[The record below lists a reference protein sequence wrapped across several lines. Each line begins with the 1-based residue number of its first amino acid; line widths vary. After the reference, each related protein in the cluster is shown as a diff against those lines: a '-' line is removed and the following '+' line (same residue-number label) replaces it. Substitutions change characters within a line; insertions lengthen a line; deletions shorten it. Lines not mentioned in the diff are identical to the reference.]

1 MWRGC
6 SVRHGCVPVSRAWGT
21 GSTESWAVYW
31 SRWGSNWH
39 SPRCIETYR
48 PEGLRLLGRRPGRC
62 ARRPIRGSKTSGR
75 CSSKNHTFERF
86 RWQPTALESIFPA
99 LPVDFEKGTH
109 MLQTR
114 VLPPA
119 DGAYQYP
126 LLIKRLLLSGSR
138 YEKTREIVYRD
149 SVRYTYATLNERIC
163 RLANALTAAGVKAGD
178 TVGVMDWDS
187 HRYLEC
193 MFAIPMIGAVIH
205 TVNVRLS
212 AEQIAYTI
220 NHADDRLLL
229 INSEFVGLYQAMSGH
244 LSTVEKTLLLTDQP
258 EKTAE
263 LPNLVGE
270 YEALLAAAS
279 PTYEFE
285 DFDEHSVA
293 TTFYTT
299 GTTGNPKGVYFT
311 HRQLVLH
318 TLGVATIMGCIDST
332 RLLGTDDVYMPI
344 TPMFHVH
351 AWGIPY
357 AATML
362 GLKQVY
368 PGRYEPELLVELWR
382 REKVTFSHCVPTIL
396 QMLLNAKSAQDVDF
410 GGWKIVI
417 GGSSLNRSLYQAA
430 KAKGI
435 QLTAAYGMSE
445 TGPLISVAH
454 INEELKAG
462 SEDEQIT
469 YRIKAGVPG
478 MLVDA
483 AIIDQ
488 QGNFLPADGETQGEL
503 VLRAPWLTESYF
515 REPKKGAELWAG
527 GWLRTGDVAT
537 LDGMGFIDIRDRIKD
552 VIKTGGE
559 WISSLELEDLC
570 SRHPAVREVAVV
582 GIADPQWGERPFA
595 LLVIRD
601 GHQLDAKGL
610 KEHLKPFVE
619 QGHINKWAIPGQI
632 ALVTEIPKTSVG
644 KLDKKRMRLDI
655 ADWQNNNSAFLSSL

>member
-1 MWRGC
+1 
-6 SVRHGCVPVSRAWGT
+6 
-21 GSTESWAVYW
+21 
-31 SRWGSNWH
+31 
-39 SPRCIETYR
+39 
-48 PEGLRLLGRRPGRC
+48 
-62 ARRPIRGSKTSGR
+62 
-75 CSSKNHTFERF
+75 
-86 RWQPTALESIFPA
+86 
-99 LPVDFEKGTH
+99 

-119 DGAYQYP
+119 EGAHRYP
-126 LLIKRLLLSGSR
+126 LLIKSLLLSGRR
-138 YEKTREIVYRD
+138 YERTREIVYRD
-149 SVRYTYATLNERIC
+149 AVRFTYATLNERIC

-178 TVGVMDWDS
+178 TVAVMDWDS

-212 AEQIAYTI
+212 PEQIAFTI
-220 NHADDRLLL
+220 NHADDRLVLV
-229 INSEFVGLYQAMSGH
+229 NSEFVGLYQAMSGH
-244 LSTVEKTLLLTDQP
+244 LTTVEKTLLLTDQP

-263 LPNLVGE
+263 LPNLIGE
-270 YEALLAAAS
+270 YEELLAAAS
-279 PTYEFE
+279 PDYTFE
-285 DFDEHSVA
+285 DFDENSVA

-318 TLGVATIMGCIDST
+318 TLGLATIMGSIDST
-332 RLLGTDDVYMPI
+332 RLLGTEDVYMPI

-396 QMLLNAKSAQDVDF
+396 QMLLNAKGAQGTDF
-410 GGWKIVI
+410 GGWKIII
-417 GGSSLNRSLYQAA
+417 GGSALTRSLYQAA

-462 SEDEQIT
+462 SEDERIT

-478 MLVDA
+478 MLVEA

-503 VLRAPWLTESYF
+503 VLRAPWLTESYVG
-515 REPKKGAELWAG
+515 EPDKGAELWAG
-527 GWLRTGDVAT
+527 GWLHTGDVAT
-537 LDGMGFIDIRDRIKD
+537 LDNMGFIDIRDRIKD

-601 GHQLDAKGL
+601 GHQFDAQQL

-619 QGHINKWAIPGQI
+619 QGQINKWAIPSQI

-655 ADWQNNNSAFLSSL
+655 VEWQNSNSAFLSTL

>member
-1 MWRGC
+1 
-6 SVRHGCVPVSRAWGT
+6 
-21 GSTESWAVYW
+21 
-31 SRWGSNWH
+31 
-39 SPRCIETYR
+39 
-48 PEGLRLLGRRPGRC
+48 
-62 ARRPIRGSKTSGR
+62 
-75 CSSKNHTFERF
+75 
-86 RWQPTALESIFPA
+86 
-99 LPVDFEKGTH
+99 

-119 DGAYQYP
+119 DGAYQCP

-138 YEKTREIVYRD
+138 YEKTREIIYRD

-163 RLANALTAAGVKAGD
+163 RLANVLTAAGVKAGD
-178 TVGVMDWDS
+178 TVAVMDWDS

-212 AEQIAYTI
+212 PEQIAYTI
-220 NHADDRLLL
+220 NHADDRLVLV
-229 INSEFVGLYQAMSGH
+229 NSEFTGLYQAMSEH
-244 LSTVEKTLLLTDQP
+244 LNTVEKTLLLTDLP
-258 EKTAE
+258 DKTAE

-270 YEALLAAAS
+270 YETLLAAAS
-279 PTYEFE
+279 PEYVFE
-285 DFDEHSVA
+285 DFDENSVA

-318 TLGVATIMGCIDST
+318 TMGVATIMGCIDST

-351 AWGIPY
+351 TWGIPY

-368 PGRYEPELLVELWR
+368 PGRYDPELLVELWR

-410 GGWKIVI
+410 RGWKIII
-417 GGSSLNRSLYQAA
+417 GGSSLTRSLYQAA
-430 KAKGI
+430 KSRGI

-462 SEDEQIT
+462 SEDERIT

-478 MLVDA
+478 MLVEA

-488 QGNFLPADGETQGEL
+488 QGNFLPADGDTQGEL
-503 VLRAPWLTESYF
+503 VLRAPWLTGSYF
-515 REPKKGAELWAG
+515 REPEKGAELWAG
-527 GWLRTGDVAT
+527 GWLHTGDVAT

-559 WISSLELEDLC
+559 WVSSLELEDLC

-619 QGHINKWAIPGQI
+619 QGHINKWAIPSQI

-655 ADWQNNNSAFLSSL
+655 VEWQSSNSAFLSTL

>member
-1 MWRGC
+1 
-6 SVRHGCVPVSRAWGT
+6 
-21 GSTESWAVYW
+21 
-31 SRWGSNWH
+31 
-39 SPRCIETYR
+39 
-48 PEGLRLLGRRPGRC
+48 
-62 ARRPIRGSKTSGR
+62 
-75 CSSKNHTFERF
+75 
-86 RWQPTALESIFPA
+86 
-99 LPVDFEKGTH
+99 

-178 TVGVMDWDS
+178 TVGVIDWDS

-515 REPKKGAELWAG
+515 RESEKGAELWAG